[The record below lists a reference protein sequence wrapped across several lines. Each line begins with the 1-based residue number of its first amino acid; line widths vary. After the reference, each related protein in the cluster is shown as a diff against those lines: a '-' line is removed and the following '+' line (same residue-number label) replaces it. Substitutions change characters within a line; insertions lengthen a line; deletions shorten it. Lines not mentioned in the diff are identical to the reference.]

1 MFVFGGYI
9 DMRGATNE
17 LWQYEL
23 GESVSIVSSLLTT
36 VFESALSMLRG
47 FSGLSRL
54 IIQQKNPNLVWVL
67 LTQSCYDCGDSIFLR
82 KGRFSFFFIYLLI
95 YFLCYF
101 LLHGLFAKNDNKDNN
116 NIFTYLRCIHVRFTR
131 EQIRF

>member
-54 IIQQKNPNLVWVL
+54 IIQQKNPNFVWVL
-67 LTQSCYDCGDSIFLR
+67 LIQSCCDCGDSIFLR

-116 NIFTYLRCIHVRFTR
+116 NIFTYLRCIHVRFKR

>member
-47 FSGLSRL
+47 
-54 IIQQKNPNLVWVL
+54 LVG
-67 LTQSCYDCGDSIFLR
+67 YPDS
-82 KGRFSFFFIYLLI
+82 
-95 YFLCYF
+95 
-101 LLHGLFAKNDNKDNN
+101 
-116 NIFTYLRCIHVRFTR
+116 
-131 EQIRF
+131 

>member
-23 GESVSIVSSLLTT
+23 GESVSTVSSLLTT

-54 IIQQKNPNLVWVL
+54 IIQQKNPNFVWVL
-67 LTQSCYDCGDSIFLR
+67 LIQSCCDCGDSIFLR
-82 KGRFSFFFIYLLI
+82 KGRFSFFFIYL
-95 YFLCYF
+95 F
-101 LLHGLFAKNDNKDNN
+101 
-116 NIFTYLRCIHVRFTR
+116 IFYVIFCSMASSRKMIIKIVIIFSRTCVAFT
-131 EQIRF
+131 